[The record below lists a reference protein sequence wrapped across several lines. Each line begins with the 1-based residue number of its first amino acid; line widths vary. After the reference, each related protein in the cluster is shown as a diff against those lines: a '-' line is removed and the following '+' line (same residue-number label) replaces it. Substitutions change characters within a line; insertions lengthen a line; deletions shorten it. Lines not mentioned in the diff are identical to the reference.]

1 MTVRFFYKWIWNYF
15 TLKVVVSQIFFLIK
29 IWMFHEQKGGGA
41 HMGMGT
47 NIYQTMGVQ
56 AGIEIF
62 SHILF
67 IAIAFYAL
75 QSVRLEVVFKKG
87 KTFQIQL
94 MYILLSIALGYT
106 VSDFLIDFTGL
117 SRQLPYIF
125 SKYN

>member
-1 MTVRFFYKWIWNYF
+1 
-15 TLKVVVSQIFFLIK
+15 
-29 IWMFHEQKGGGA
+29 MFHDQKGGGA

-125 SKYN
+125 SSTISAYFPIRWIDRLIGFNQKFVSLRMIYDL